1 MFESLTTYHVYLLG
15 PVKKTKKEE
24 DSDHSLSEGDVSNV
38 DEQEVEEEEEDVE
51 KEKGSNRKQTKK
63 RRLV

>member
-1 MFESLTTYHVYLLG
+1 MFESLTTYHDYLLG

-38 DEQEVEEEEEDVE
+38 DEQEVEEEEDVE